1 MKTTQVIDTTTAY
14 AGRGAN
20 PEALV
25 RLETGARLAQLRPA
39 AIMLALMV
47 LLTGLAYPL
56 AMTGIAATVF
66 PRQATASLI
75 ERDGVVIGSA
85 LLAQGFAGPGYFHAR
100 PSAADYDAASSGASN
115 LAPTNAELREAVQ
128 ARAEAWRDLNGG
140 EVAPIDAVT
149 ASGSGLDPHV
159 SVANALG
166 QVGRVAEAR
175 GTPAEAVRA
184 LVAAS
189 VEKPWLGLFGEPR
202 VNVLLLNLALDDATP
217 AAPSAPAEVPSE

>member
-1 MKTTQVIDTTTAY
+1 
-14 AGRGAN
+14 
-20 PEALV
+20 
-25 RLETGARLAQLRPA
+25 
-39 AIMLALMV
+39 MLALMV

-56 AMTGIAATVF
+56 AMTGIAGALF

-75 ERDGVVIGSA
+75 ERGGVVIGSA
-85 LLAQGFAGPGYFHAR
+85 LLAQGFAGPGYFHPR
-100 PSAADYDAASSGASN
+100 PSTTDYDAASSGASN
-115 LAPTNAELREAVQ
+115 LAPTNAVLIEAVQ

-149 ASGSGLDPHV
+149 ASASGLDPHI
-159 SVANALG
+159 SLANALG

-175 GTPAEAVRA
+175 GTSAEEVRA

-189 VEKPWLGLFGEPR
+189 VEGRRLGLFGEPR

-217 AAPSAPAEVPSE
+217 EAPSAPTEVPSE